1 MLNQQKGK
9 SLNFP
14 LYLARK
20 SSEPITRKVNVFL
33 ADTKMRLIQSPGVA
47 EIRRAVTR
55 CVGTT
60 RCCIFVHRSKE
71 GTSFPVTSTPNLNMT
86 QTTDWEYRNA
96 LSEVALI
103 VLGRKVALKTKEV
116 RNDPKALLDIA
127 EQSIREDASVP
138 IDDPDFQLKLKQV
151 AHKLDAI
158 ESLRVLARA
167 LDEFA
172 WET

>member
-1 MLNQQKGK
+1 
-9 SLNFP
+9 
-14 LYLARK
+14 
-20 SSEPITRKVNVFL
+20 
-33 ADTKMRLIQSPGVA
+33 
-47 EIRRAVTR
+47 
-55 CVGTT
+55 
-60 RCCIFVHRSKE
+60 
-71 GTSFPVTSTPNLNMT
+71 MT

-116 RNDPKALLDIA
+116 RNNPKALLDIA

-151 AHKLDAI
+151 VRKLDAI

>member
-1 MLNQQKGK
+1 
-9 SLNFP
+9 
-14 LYLARK
+14 
-20 SSEPITRKVNVFL
+20 
-33 ADTKMRLIQSPGVA
+33 
-47 EIRRAVTR
+47 
-55 CVGTT
+55 
-60 RCCIFVHRSKE
+60 
-71 GTSFPVTSTPNLNMT
+71 MT

-127 EQSIREDASVP
+127 EQSIREDANVP
-138 IDDPDFQLKLKQV
+138 IDDPDFQIKLKQV
-151 AHKLDAI
+151 ARKLDAI

-172 WET
+172 WES

>member
-1 MLNQQKGK
+1 
-9 SLNFP
+9 
-14 LYLARK
+14 
-20 SSEPITRKVNVFL
+20 
-33 ADTKMRLIQSPGVA
+33 
-47 EIRRAVTR
+47 
-55 CVGTT
+55 
-60 RCCIFVHRSKE
+60 
-71 GTSFPVTSTPNLNMT
+71 MT

-116 RNDPKALLDIA
+116 RNNPKALLDIA

-138 IDDPDFQLKLKQV
+138 IDDPDYQLKQKQV
-151 AHKLDAI
+151 ARKLDAI